1 MSLEATHIR
10 LALDLQ
16 DRLNISDRKKYISG
30 TVYPD
35 SRYISKIDRRFTH
48 NPELVN
54 ELDGSD
60 DFLKGMAV
68 HYLCD
73 KVALDIHKEWFYD
86 LLDGEK
92 EWEGKWWHARTAMK
106 IIQDIR
112 DFSKID
118 IESVL
123 DDLDYVEV
131 RFGESIEDVRKFNK
145 AVQIMYRGVE
155 IIGPEHAMKFWH
167 TLGLDS
173 ERAKRVFAKTEEF
186 LGIEK
191 IYHVYDESLKRA
203 KKLIFEKTKT

>member
-86 LLDGEK
+86 LLDG
-92 EWEGKWWHARTAMK
+92 
-106 IIQDIR
+106 
-112 DFSKID
+112 
-118 IESVL
+118 
-123 DDLDYVEV
+123 
-131 RFGESIEDVRKFNK
+131 
-145 AVQIMYRGVE
+145 
-155 IIGPEHAMKFWH
+155 
-167 TLGLDS
+167 
-173 ERAKRVFAKTEEF
+173 
-186 LGIEK
+186 
-191 IYHVYDESLKRA
+191 
-203 KKLIFEKTKT
+203 